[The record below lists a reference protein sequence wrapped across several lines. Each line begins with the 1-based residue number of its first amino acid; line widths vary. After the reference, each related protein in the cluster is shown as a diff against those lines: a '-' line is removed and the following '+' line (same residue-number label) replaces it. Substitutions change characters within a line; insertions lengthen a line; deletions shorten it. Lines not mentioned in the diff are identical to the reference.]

1 MRGGVCT
8 GVGGDGPE
16 DGAKVPIPHRGAFR
30 AGDSASVG
38 GVAWSAALRFDEPSG
53 SWYARR
59 LRLAATRGV
68 DAPPAGSF
76 AAAARAALSLPAPL
90 GVRQG
95 EGSGGG
101 ELAMVVMYG
110 AAIGGETGV
119 AHVLAVEVSC
129 LVGFCERAPKS
140 RETDPQTKNAG
151 DYSNPTS

>member
-16 DGAKVPIPHRGAFR
+16 DVAKVLIPHRGAFF
-30 AGDSASVG
+30 AGESASVG

-59 LRLAATRGV
+59 LSLAATRGV

-101 ELAMVVMYG
+101 DLAMVVMYG
-110 AAIGGETGV
+110 VAMGGKAGV
-119 AHVLAVEVSC
+119 AHVLAVDASC
-129 LVGFCERAPKS
+129 FVGFCERAPNK
-140 RETDPQTKNAG
+140 RETDPQTKKAG